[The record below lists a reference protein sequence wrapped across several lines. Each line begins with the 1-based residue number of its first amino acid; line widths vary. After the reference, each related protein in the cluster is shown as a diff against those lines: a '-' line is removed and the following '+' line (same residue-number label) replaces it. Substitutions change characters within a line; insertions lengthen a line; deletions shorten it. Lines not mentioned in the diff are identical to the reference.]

1 VLPIEKGFGRL
12 QRKSECGILR
22 LLKGER
28 AKNLPVKKEK
38 KFVRR
43 SQPIP
48 VPKANPFV
56 NNPFVVHGKERI

>member
-1 VLPIEKGFGRL
+1 M
-12 QRKSECGILR
+12 
-22 LLKGER
+22 
-28 AKNLPVKKEK
+28 KEK